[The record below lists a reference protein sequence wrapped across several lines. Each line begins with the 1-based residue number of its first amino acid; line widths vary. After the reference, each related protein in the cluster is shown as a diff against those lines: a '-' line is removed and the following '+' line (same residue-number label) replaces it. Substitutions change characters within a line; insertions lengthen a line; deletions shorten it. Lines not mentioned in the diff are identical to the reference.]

1 VARYFYTPEAGQMTS
16 KDNVIFSIVFKKG
29 LAEKNRLPLE
39 HVIATLQQIQQMIRD
54 CGRQIQHDAGIENPD
69 GDFGIELLA
78 GPSGLMFQKG
88 SLKTAAAITHD
99 IPHGILAIN
108 TLIDTT
114 DLLEKRQKNI
124 VTPEYAEP
132 ILRRLPRV
140 SEIQREDRT
149 ELHLALT
156 QNRQVIN
163 SSKLGE
169 RGRETLKRFEAPEV
183 GIESITIYGKLRE
196 LRDKSRT
203 TDDENR
209 GHFWGELHE
218 DSGRIWRIRF
228 KDRDESKVL
237 NLFRKQVEITGNA
250 TYFRTQAPRVDA
262 ADIDEDI
269 MPDYVAAYE
278 RFNAAYRDVFGDRD
292 TKDILDEAR
301 G

>member
-1 VARYFYTPEAGQMTS
+1 MAS
-16 KDNVIFSIVFKKG
+16 KDTVVFSIVFKKG

-39 HVIATLQQIQQMIRD
+39 DVINTLQQIQQMIRD
-54 CGRQIQHDAGIENPD
+54 CGRQIQRDAGIENAD
-69 GDFGIELLA
+69 GDFGIELIG
-78 GPSGLMFQKG
+78 GPSGLIFRKG
-88 SLKTAAAITHD
+88 SLKTAALITQD

-124 VTPEYAEP
+124 VTPDYAEA

-140 SEIQREDRT
+140 SEIQRENRT
-149 ELHLALT
+149 ELHLALS
-156 QNRQVIN
+156 QNRQILN

-183 GIESITIYGKLRE
+183 GIEAITLYGRLRE

-203 TDDENR
+203 ITDEENK
-209 GHFWGELHE
+209 GHFWGELQE
-218 DSGRIWRIRF
+218 DSGLIWRIRF

-262 ADIDEDI
+262 ADIDEDV

-292 TKDILDEAR
+292 TEDILDEAR